1 MAEDRQRRVAE
12 DRYALDQAGIRR
24 FIRAGDLLPDGWK
37 VESEPEPEP
46 PKRKSSKRAVP
57 KDKA

>member
-37 VESEPEPEP
+37 VESEPEPEA
-46 PKRKSSKRAVP
+46 KT
-57 KDKA
+57 